1 MNKNMNHMKELL
13 ILVDEHDNRL
23 GAMEKLPVHEQ
34 GLLHRAFS
42 VFIFNSAGYLLLQQ
56 RSAVKYHS
64 ALLWSNTCCSHPR
77 DGEQIMHAATR
88 RLKEEMNL
96 ECDLEF
102 RFSFIYKTLFENGLT
117 ENELDHV
124 FFGFSDQL
132 PMPPEDEVH
141 DWKYISMDELE
152 TDVVRNPHRYSY
164 WLKQCM
170 PELLHHFNKSFVNTT
185 GRHLVA

>member
-1 MNKNMNHMKELL
+1 MNELL

-23 GAMEKLPVHEQ
+23 GAMDKLSVHKR

-56 RSAVKYHS
+56 RSALKYHS

-77 DGEQIMHAATR
+77 DGEQLDRATAR
-88 RLKEEMNL
+88 RLKDEMNI

-102 RFSFIYKTLFENGLT
+102 KFSFIYNTQFENGLM
-117 ENELDHV
+117 EYELDHV
-124 FFGFSDQL
+124 YFGLTDQMPL
-132 PMPPEDEVH
+132 PADHEVK

-152 TDVVRNPHRYSY
+152 RDTVLNPHHYSY
-164 WLKQCM
+164 WLKLCL
-170 PELLHHFNKSFVNTT
+170 PDVICHFNQSIVRRT